1 MSISY
6 YGLFS
11 FEHWQ
16 FYIAATN
23 EGLCFVG
30 SMPASVE
37 ECLNWLAAHYPD
49 HSAEK
54 NEVELRPYVEAFQ
67 SYLSGQSRSI
77 DVPVVQNGTDF
88 QKKIW
93 QSLAAIPYG
102 ETVTYGQLA
111 EKNGLSPKA
120 ARSVGTAIGKNPLLI
135 VFPCHRV
142 VPKSSAPK
150 KFRGGL
156 DMKAQLLKLEKEHK
170 SQGTRKF

>member
-1 MSISY
+1 MSKTFYS
-6 YGLFS
+6 LFS
-11 FEHWQ
+11 FEDWQ
-16 FYIAATN
+16 FYIASTD

-30 SMPASVE
+30 SMPASEE
-37 ECLNWLAAHYPD
+37 ECLSWLAAHYPD
-49 HSAEK
+49 HSIEK
-54 NEVELRPYVEAFQ
+54 NEAELRPYAEAFQ

-77 DVPVVQNGTDF
+77 DVPVVQNGTDY

-93 QSLAAIPYG
+93 RSLATIPYG

-135 VFPCHRV
+135 VYPCHRV
-142 VPKSSAPK
+142 VPKSSAPR

-156 DMKAQLLKLEKEHK
+156 DMKTQLLKLEQEH
-170 SQGTRKF
+170 RP